1 MELDFEEIS
10 EDELEEESKVKGL
23 GDALGVDWASLI
35 AESRPRPKPISSA
48 KLRWESHN
56 VLVNLG
62 VSVKLAGKL
71 SQQESYF
78 SCDFHTSDV
87 SNSCQSENM
96 VYFKIQH
103 NIHTE

>member
-23 GDALGVDWASLI
+23 GDALGVDWASLV
-35 AESRPRPKPISSA
+35 AESRPRPKPMSSA

-62 VSVKLAGKL
+62 VSVKLAGIFL
-71 SQQESYF
+71 ILYLLWPI
-78 SCDFHTSDV
+78 V
-87 SNSCQSENM
+87 YLYNS
-96 VYFKIQH
+96 
-103 NIHTE
+103 